1 MNQFVKQ
8 IANGRTIK
16 TLFRRNGKYYV
27 ASNNGKETL
36 VFESNS
42 KGEISNYT
50 QIIEPWALIDSSDDL
65 FSWAIYRMYG
75 CICALFICYNIIA
88 PLGGQ

>member
-36 VFESNS
+36 VFESNN

-65 FSWAIYRMYG
+65 FS
-75 CICALFICYNIIA
+75 
-88 PLGGQ
+88 